1 MMRHTNAKLLF
12 AAALTVG
19 AVVGL
24 VMVSAPM
31 DAQGQ
36 FPPAPP
42 EDDQPAEEPP
52 AEQLPPLDEEQ
63 ETEADMPGSQADLQV
78 GTYDPQ
84 SVLEQHPAHE
94 ELWQA
99 AQSTQS
105 EMQKAQEQDDYEQV
119 QQLQKQYQEK
129 RNQILDDFEA
139 DIDNAIPEVAEDMGV
154 QVVALEVVYTD
165 DNIQTKDITSELVDE
180 LNDDQDQ
187 QGAEEE
193 APTGPEFQFE

>member
-1 MMRHTNAKLLF
+1 MMRRTNAKLLF

-52 AEQLPPLDEEQ
+52 TEQLPPLGEEQ
-63 ETEADMPGSQADLQV
+63 ETEADLQV

-139 DIDNAIPEVAEDMGV
+139 DIDEAIPEVAEDAGV